1 MTRGTSTTTEWI
13 SASSDL
19 MDAGSND
26 CALAKVVVQTI
37 PPMNQRRSNARFM
50 RADYSHREVGIVRL
64 VWLESVGDVQLHL
77 LGIVEPGALEAAAH
91 ADSQNLGIGPVRRT
105 ATSEDAHLTPPSHWL
120 PGRGTLY
127 GGRAG
132 REPLSLNAGDPTLTV
147 LALVSSSAHKKRHGV
162 PDSSERFPAQG
173 LQDLVT
179 VWLFSEEGLN
189 CIAIKAPIRPGS
201 AGDACTAR

>member
-1 MTRGTSTTTEWI
+1 M
-13 SASSDL
+13 
-19 MDAGSND
+19 
-26 CALAKVVVQTI
+26 QTI
-37 PPMNQRRSNARFM
+37 PTMNQSRSSARFM
-50 RADYSHREVGIVRL
+50 RVDYSHHQVGVVRL
-64 VWLESVGDVQLHL
+64 IWLESVGDVQLRL

-91 ADSQNLGIGPVRRT
+91 ADSQNLGIDPVRRHGHQRGC
-105 ATSEDAHLTPPSHWL
+105 ASTPPSHWL

-127 GGRAG
+127 GGRAW
-132 REPLSLNAGDPTLTV
+132 REPLSLNAGDPIVTV